1 MRKRRKGSAT
11 KLRLQWRRTVLWEAM
26 GFFSARQGW
35 MAALLASFLA
45 LFVLV
50 SAVEAATCAP
60 EMVTA
65 HASESVREAPAD
77 PVNDLDSHVICSHGH
92 CHHGGTAMP
101 SSPQSVAVT
110 AAVAPS
116 LLRPADEP
124 MASRAPSGL
133 ERPPRA

>member
-1 MRKRRKGSAT
+1 MA
-11 KLRLQWRRTVLWEAM
+11 RLQWRRTVLWEAM
-26 GFFSARQGW
+26 GFSSARQRW
-35 MAALLASFLA
+35 MSALLASFLA

-65 HASESVREAPAD
+65 HASETVRETPAD
-77 PVNDLDSHVICSHGH
+77 PVDDLDSHAICSHGH

-101 SSPQSVAVT
+101 SSPQAGAVT
-110 AAVAPS
+110 AAIAPS
-116 LLRPADEP
+116 LLRPTDEP
-124 MASRAPSGL
+124 VASRAPSGL

>member
-1 MRKRRKGSAT
+1 MR
-11 KLRLQWRRTVLWEAM
+11 RLMSRRTVLWDGM
-26 GFFSARQGW
+26 GFPSGRQGW

-65 HASESVREAPAD
+65 HASESVRETPAD
-77 PVNDLDSHVICSHGH
+77 PVEGSDSHAICSHGH
-92 CHHGGTAMP
+92 CHHGGAAIP
-101 SSPQSVAVT
+101 SSPQSEAVT
-110 AAVAPS
+110 TAVAPR

-124 MASRAPSGL
+124 LASRAPSGL